1 MEKRMN
7 KKTYMNIAN
16 HLLNEEV
23 VDGEAVNI
31 YYSDLD
37 LQTRTDILKIIDED
51 NQNIDVFGDEI
62 VKEKIEEELS
72 RKPLVM
78 LTVDDITNRM
88 NFEF

>member
-1 MEKRMN
+1 MN